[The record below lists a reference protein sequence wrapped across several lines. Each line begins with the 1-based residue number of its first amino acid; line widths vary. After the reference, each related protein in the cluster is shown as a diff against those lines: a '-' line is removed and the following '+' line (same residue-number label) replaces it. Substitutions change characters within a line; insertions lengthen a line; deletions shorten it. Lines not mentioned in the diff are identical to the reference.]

1 MYAFLLAYGIE
12 RLSQAVV
19 MIKYEMTASVSPEAW
34 QLMNIYSNTDQIGK
48 VPRYWFGLETVFLY
62 F

>member
-1 MYAFLLAYGIE
+1 
-12 RLSQAVV
+12 

-34 QLMNIYSNTDQIGK
+34 QLMNIYSNTEKGK

>member
-1 MYAFLLAYGIE
+1 
-12 RLSQAVV
+12 

-48 VPRYWFGLETVFLY
+48 VPRYWFGDCLFVFLKKNKKQPVPVSA
-62 F
+62 

>member
-1 MYAFLLAYGIE
+1 
-12 RLSQAVV
+12 
-19 MIKYEMTASVSPEAW
+19 MIKYEVTASVSPEAW